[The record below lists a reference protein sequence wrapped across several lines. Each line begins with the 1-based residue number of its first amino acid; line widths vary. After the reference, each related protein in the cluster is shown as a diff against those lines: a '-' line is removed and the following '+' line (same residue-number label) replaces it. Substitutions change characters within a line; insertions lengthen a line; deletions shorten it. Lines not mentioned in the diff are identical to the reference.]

1 MRPFIAFFLAVVI
14 SLALVTGVTAQAG
27 RPSNK
32 DNSAKK
38 STDDQVEKKN
48 DQQESE
54 AINLSVDLVL
64 VPVSASDRNG
74 LFVPD
79 LKAEDFKV
87 YEDKVE
93 QRVEFFAK
101 DYLPFQVVLML
112 DTSASTQEKLGQIQ
126 QASIAFVQ
134 ELHPQDRVKIIS
146 FDDQV
151 RELND
156 FTSDRDT
163 LRQAIRQ
170 TRPGQGTR
178 LYDAVRR
185 AIGTLMGSK
194 LPRTAIVLFTDGVDW
209 RSHSETYDKNIR
221 DIEESGIIVYPIRYD
236 TRTETEALIRDQQ
249 SQGVIPDIGIILGGP
264 PTTGTPPTFPG
275 GNPVPGNTP
284 GRRND
289 PLGLPPV
296 VINRPR
302 NDRMPGDNRYPDNR
316 NDPNNPFPGSGRYPD
331 SRNDPTTYPGGRG
344 SDSTSVM
351 LDSLYRT
358 ADQYL
363 NEIATKTGGKLHR
376 ADTLISLPNAF
387 AQIAAELRTQYLI
400 GYYPTSDASKGGYR
414 KIKVESRRKGVV
426 IRTRPG
432 YTPKPRASQNK

>member
-1 MRPFIAFFLAVVI
+1 M
-14 SLALVTGVTAQAG
+14 
-27 RPSNK
+27 
-32 DNSAKK
+32 
-38 STDDQVEKKN
+38 
-48 DQQESE
+48 
-54 AINLSVDLVL
+54 
-64 VPVSASDRNG
+64 PVSASDRNG

-79 LKAEDFKV
+79 LKAQDFKV

-93 QRVEFFAK
+93 QRIEFFAK

-112 DTSASTQEKLGQIQ
+112 DTSASTQEKLHQIQ
-126 QASIAFVQ
+126 KASIAFVQ

-151 RELND
+151 RELSD
-156 FTSDRDT
+156 FTSDREA
-163 LRQAIRQ
+163 LRRAIEQ

-185 AIGTLMGSK
+185 AIASLSASK
-194 LPRTAIVLFTDGVDW
+194 IPRTAIVLFTDGVDW
-209 RSHSETYDKNIR
+209 RSHTETYDKNIR

-236 TRTETEALIRDQQ
+236 TRAETEALLRAQQ
-249 SQGVIPDIGIILGGP
+249 SQGVIPDIGVILGGP
-264 PTTGTPPTFPG
+264 PSTGTPPTFPG
-275 GNPVPGNTP
+275 GSPVPGNTP

-302 NDRMPGDNRYPDNR
+302 TDRMPGDRRYPDNR
-316 NDPNNPFPGSGRYPD
+316 NDPYPRDRRYPDDRNDPTNPYPGSGRYPD
-331 SRNDPTTYPGGRG
+331 SRNDPTTYPGGRSG
-344 SDSTSVM
+344 DSTSVM
-351 LDSLYRT
+351 LDNLYRT

-376 ADTLISLPNAF
+376 ADTLTSLPNAF

-400 GYYPTSDASKGGYR
+400 GYYPDMDASKGGYR
-414 KIKVESRRKGVV
+414 KIKVESRRKGVLV
-426 IRTRPG
+426 RTRPG
-432 YTPKPRASQNK
+432 YTPKPRTSENK